1 MNEKGTILL
10 VEDDKNIQRI
20 NRRILEREGFMV
32 LCASTLKETQ
42 ELLREHTPDALV
54 LDIMLPEE
62 DGLSILKKLRANP
75 ATKRLPVMMLTA
87 KDSEYDK
94 VLGLDSGADDYVPK
108 PFGMME
114 LMARIKALLR
124 RSGSTPEEGNKDYN
138 VGKLYVSPSRH
149 QVKVDGNEV
158 SLTLKEFELL
168 CFLLENDG
176 MVLTRDKILARIW
189 GYDFDGETR
198 TVDVHV
204 RTLRQKLGECGSLIE
219 TVRGVGYK
227 IDRRG

>member
-1 MNEKGTILL
+1 MIYFL
-10 VEDDKNIQRI
+10 EDDNSI
-20 NRRILEREGFMV
+20 RELVVYTMNSTGYDAVGFAKPAEFWAAMEQEMPSLV
-32 LCASTLKETQ
+32 L
-42 ELLREHTPDALV
+42 

-62 DGLSILKKLRANP
+62 DGLQILKKLRANP
-75 ATKRLPVMMLTA
+75 LTKKLPVMMLTA

-124 RSGSTPEEGNKDYN
+124 RAGPQEPDDKEYILD
-138 VGKLYVSPSRH
+138 KLYVSPSRH
-149 QVKVDGNEV
+149 LVKVDGKEV

-204 RTLRQKLGECGSLIE
+204 RTLRQKLGECGAFIE

-227 IDRRG
+227 IDRRD